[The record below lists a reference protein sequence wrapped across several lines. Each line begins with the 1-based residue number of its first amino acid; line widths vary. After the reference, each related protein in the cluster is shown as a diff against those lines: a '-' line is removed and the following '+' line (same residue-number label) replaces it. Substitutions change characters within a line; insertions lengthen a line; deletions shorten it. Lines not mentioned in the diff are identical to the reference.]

1 MSLKQA
7 FQAERTVYTK
17 AQSKGKSTVRK
28 EKTGQ
33 SPISRNINALRNA
46 DELPGMG
53 PTLLIVLMG
62 KRSSIL
68 PEESPDAQAVL
79 NGYHHHFLMGRQ
91 GQSIKS

>member
-7 FQAERTVYTK
+7 FQAERTEYTK

-33 SPISRNINALRNA
+33 SPTSRNINALRNA

-53 PTLLIVLMG
+53 PTVLIGVNVNG
-62 KRSSIL
+62 KKVQHL
-68 PEESPDAQAVL
+68 T
-79 NGYHHHFLMGRQ
+79 
-91 GQSIKS
+91 